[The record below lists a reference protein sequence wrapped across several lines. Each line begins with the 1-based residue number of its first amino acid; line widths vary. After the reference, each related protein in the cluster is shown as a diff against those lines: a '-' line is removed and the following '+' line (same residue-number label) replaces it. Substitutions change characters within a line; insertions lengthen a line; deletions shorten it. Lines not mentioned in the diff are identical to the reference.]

1 MKIIITESQHSF
13 IRRMELIDSAI
24 DRALYVNDPCEYSRF
39 EQYQRIVLNMALE
52 EVIHSEKMA
61 VSHPKETFEFRD
73 NIMSLFYDKI
83 RAYYDLFEEDC

>member
-39 EQYQRIVLNMALE
+39 EQYQRIVLNMAIE
-52 EVIHSEKMA
+52 DVVYSENML
-61 VSHPKETFEFRD
+61 SSPPKERIEFKD
-73 NIMSLFYDKI
+73 NIIPLFYDKI